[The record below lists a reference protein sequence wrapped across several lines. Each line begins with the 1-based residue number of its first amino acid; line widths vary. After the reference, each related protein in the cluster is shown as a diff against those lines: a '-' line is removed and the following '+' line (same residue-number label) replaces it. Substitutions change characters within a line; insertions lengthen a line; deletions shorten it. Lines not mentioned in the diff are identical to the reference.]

1 MQPNNFAN
9 KRRRLCKNNK
19 ICNANTIQVISSD
32 DEKKSPAMKKKQII
46 DLTSS
51 DDEDTNNN
59 KKDIKDLSHN
69 EENKLLVRFSI
80 VLH

>member
-19 ICNANTIQVISSD
+19 ICNANTIEIISSD
-32 DEKKSPAMKKKQII
+32 DEKKHPAISKEKII

-51 DDEDTNNN
+51 DDENTN
-59 KKDIKDLSHN
+59 KKKETEKI
-69 EENKLLVRFSI
+69 
-80 VLH
+80 